1 MKVLIM
7 PCGIGMGH
15 TSRCVTIA
23 RKLEEEGVEVA
34 FASYGSGYEMLN
46 GYYQIKPYKLP
57 NIKFYGEEGELDIKY
72 TAKKSINMPY
82 IFLKSI
88 YIESRIIKKFKPD
101 IILADSHYSVPITAK
116 LLKVPCVIVT
126 NELTLNFS
134 DIYTEEKSVAFAENG
149 VEKVFQGACKQ
160 CKAIIVPD
168 IPGST
173 EIPPNLDR
181 LVVHTG
187 PFLSTNP
194 EIMPSK
200 EDLRKKL
207 GFDNPERIVLVTVG
221 GSEFGSELLR
231 IICEASDQ
239 IKCDKIIIVTG
250 PQITTDSIPQS
261 DKIIKKRFLD
271 DMMEW
276 MKISDVVVSLAGHT
290 TLMEIMSLGIP
301 NIVIPIDKHPEQL
314 KNTSNI
320 GRYGI
325 TTIENIKT
333 LTPKK
338 IAEDINN
345 LLDDPTILMRAKT
358 IKEMFLKYNGTEN
371 AVEII
376 KSHAKD
382 NEQPL

>member
-1 MKVLIM
+1 
-7 PCGIGMGH
+7 
-15 TSRCVTIA
+15 
-23 RKLEEEGVEVA
+23 
-34 FASYGSGYEMLN
+34 
-46 GYYQIKPYKLP
+46 
-57 NIKFYGEEGELDIKY
+57 
-72 TAKKSINMPY
+72 
-82 IFLKSI
+82 
-88 YIESRIIKKFKPD
+88 
-101 IILADSHYSVPITAK
+101 
-116 LLKVPCVIVT
+116 
-126 NELTLNFS
+126 
-134 DIYTEEKSVAFAENG
+134 
-149 VEKVFQGACKQ
+149 
-160 CKAIIVPD
+160 
-168 IPGST
+168 
-173 EIPPNLDR
+173 
-181 LVVHTG
+181 
-187 PFLSTNP
+187 
-194 EIMPSK
+194 
-200 EDLRKKL
+200 
-207 GFDNPERIVLVTVG
+207 
-221 GSEFGSELLR
+221 
-231 IICEASDQ
+231 
-239 IKCDKIIIVTG
+239 
-250 PQITTDSIPQS
+250 
-261 DKIIKKRFLD
+261 
-271 DMMEW
+271 MEW